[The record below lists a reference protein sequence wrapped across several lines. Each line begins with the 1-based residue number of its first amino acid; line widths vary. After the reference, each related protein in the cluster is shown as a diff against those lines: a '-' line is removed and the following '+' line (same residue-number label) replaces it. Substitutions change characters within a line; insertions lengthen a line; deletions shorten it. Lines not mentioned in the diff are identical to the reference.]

1 MLLYILSFGV
11 SLVFW
16 LWIIRK
22 YDKFEKEPLLNILF
36 VFLAGGILS
45 IIPAGVMNLI
55 VGEILQYSLSSENE
69 AGYGISKILAFY
81 GFVGIN
87 EEFWKATATVLLIR
101 KMKQFNEPADALVY
115 SMSAAFGFAFFENI
129 DYTDKFGLSVF
140 FVRQATAVPL
150 HVGLA
155 AIWGIGIAK
164 SKFQVHQKYRIT
176 LVQYVLLAAL
186 IHAVYNLSIV
196 MVNDGLLNL
205 VIPVV
210 ISLFLIR
217 MAINRIKKYSE
228 ESPFSKRLICHNC
241 HTENFTFARKCRIC
255 GQLLILEFYNLCN
268 VCNTPNPK
276 NEKVCMTCG
285 NELEG

>member
-1 MLLYILSFGV
+1 MHLYILSFGV
-11 SLVFW
+11 SVVFW
-16 LWIIRK
+16 LWIIRR
-22 YDKFEKEPLLNILF
+22 YDKFEKEPLLNIVF

-45 IIPAGVMNLI
+45 VIPAGVMNLI
-55 VGEILQYSLSSENE
+55 VGELLQYNMTSET
-69 AGYGISKILAFY
+69 AVSYGISKTLAFY

-87 EEFWKATATVLLIR
+87 EEFWKAAATVLLIR

-164 SKFQVHQKYRIT
+164 AKFIANQKYRIV
-176 LVQYVLLAAL
+176 LLQYVLLAAL

-196 MVNDGLLNL
+196 LVQDGLLNL
-205 VIPVV
+205 IIPVV

-217 MAINRIKKYSE
+217 LAINRIKKYSE
-228 ESPFSKRLICHNC
+228 ESPFSHRLICHNC
-241 HTENFTFARKCRIC
+241 HTGNFPFARKCRNC
-255 GQLLILEFYNLCN
+255 GHLLKLEFYNLCN

-276 NEKVCMTCG
+276 NEMVCRTCG
-285 NELEG
+285 NRLAG

>member
-11 SLVFW
+11 SVVFW

-45 IIPAGVMNLI
+45 VIPAGVMNLI
-55 VGEILQYSLSSENE
+55 VGELLHYSMTSENE
-69 AGYGISKILAFY
+69 AAYGISKILAFY
-81 GFVGIN
+81 GFVGMN
-87 EEFWKATATVLLIR
+87 EEFWKAAATVLLIR

-140 FVRQATAVPL
+140 FFRQATAVPL

-155 AIWGIGIAK
+155 AVWGIGIAK
-164 SKFQVHQKYRIT
+164 AKFLYHQKYRNT
-176 LVQYVLLAAL
+176 LLYYVLLAAL
-186 IHAVYNLSIV
+186 IHAFYNLSIV
-196 MVNDGLLNL
+196 MVQDSLLNL
-205 VIPVV
+205 IIPVV

-217 MAINRIKKYSE
+217 LAINRIKKYSD
-228 ESPFSKRLICHNC
+228 ESPFSHRLICHNC
-241 HTENFTFARKCRIC
+241 HTQNFPFARKCINC
-255 GQLLILEFYNLCN
+255 GHELKLEFYNLCN
-268 VCNTPNPK
+268 GCNTPNPK
-276 NEKVCMTCG
+276 NESVCLTCG
-285 NELEG
+285 NELEK